1 MIYSIYKLLFQIRF
15 TYITLPFHKVEIH
28 HLQQMSFIYFLHARK
43 QEYRATLGHKL
54 DYVLQK

>member
-1 MIYSIYKLLFQIRF
+1 MH
-15 TYITLPFHKVEIH
+15 TYISLPFNKVEIH
-28 HLQQMSFIYFLHARK
+28 HLQQMSFRYFLHARK